1 MEANPYRKVAASH
14 LTIKTLT
21 GKTLKYGE
29 WPDGHDTTILK
40 IKLWI

>member
-1 MEANPYRKVAASH
+1 MESAPIRKVVASH

-29 WPDGHDTTILK
+29 WPEGYDTTILK